1 MVNGVIMI
9 NAKNIIEQGEAILGI
24 EFGSTRIKAVLIDNV
39 GTILATGIFD
49 WENHLD
55 NGIWTYPQEEILLGL
70 QTAYLNLS
78 ENVREKYQV
87 NIRKLSSMGISAMMH
102 GYLPFNH
109 KGEQLTE
116 FRTWRNN
123 ITQKASK
130 KLTALFQ
137 YNIPQRWSIA
147 HLYQAILNNEAHI
160 SELDYITTLSGYI
173 HWKLTNEKVLGIGD
187 ASGMFPINI
196 KTQSYDPNMIEAF
209 NELICHKNYSWKL
222 EQLLPKVLVA
232 GEIAG
237 KLTEG
242 GARLLDPTGN
252 LCANIPFCP
261 PEGDAG
267 TGMVATN
274 SIKEKTGNIS
284 AGTSAFA
291 MIVLEHEL
299 SNVYEEL
306 DMVMTPAGKL
316 VAMAHSN
323 NCTSDIN
330 AWVCLLGEC
339 LKHFGV
345 NIYSEELYEALF
357 LLALKGENHC
367 GNLLSYGFYSGEH
380 NIGLSEGCPIFIHP
394 TDANFN
400 LANFMRMH
408 LYSAFAAMKI
418 GVDILQKKENVHIE
432 QIFGHG
438 GVFKTTGVAQKF
450 LASALDT
457 PIATMK
463 TAGEGGAWG
472 IALLANYLN
481 RNSDSLESYL
491 DQIFTCANTFVT
503 PPDKEIYQGYNDY
516 MKRYLKNLPVVK
528 KAIELNQLGY
538 N

>member
-1 MVNGVIMI
+1 MLSE
-9 NAKNIIEQGEAILGI
+9 KNIIENGEAILGI
-24 EFGSTRIKAVLIDNV
+24 EFGSTRIKAVLINST
-39 GTILATGIFD
+39 GKILATGIFD

-55 NGIWTYPQEEILLGL
+55 KGIWTYYDNEILKGL

-87 NIRKLSSMGISAMMH
+87 NIKKLSAIGISAMMH
-102 GYLPFNH
+102 GYLPFDR
-109 KGEQLTE
+109 KDKQLTE

-123 ITQKASK
+123 ITQQASK
-130 KLTALFQ
+130 ELTTLFQ

-147 HLYQAILNNEAHI
+147 HLYQAILNNEPHLN
-160 SELDYITTLSGYI
+160 ELNHITTLSGYI

-187 ASGMFPINI
+187 ASGMFPIDI
-196 KTQSYDPNMIEAF
+196 KTKSYDSDMIEAF
-209 NELICHKNYSWKL
+209 NQLIRDKNYPWKL

-237 KLTEG
+237 KLTQD
-242 GARLLDPTGN
+242 GARLLDPSGN

-267 TGMVATN
+267 TGMIATN

-330 AWVCLLGEC
+330 AWISLFSEC
-339 LKHFGV
+339 LYHFGV

-357 LLALKGENHC
+357 LLALKGESNC
-367 GNLLSYGFYSGEH
+367 GKLLSYGFYSGEH

-394 TDANFN
+394 TNANFN
-400 LANFMRMH
+400 LANFMRAH
-408 LYSAFAAMKI
+408 IYSAFAAMKI
-418 GVDILQKKENVHIE
+418 GVDILQKKENVHID

-438 GVFKTTGVAQKF
+438 GVFKTTGVAQKI
-450 LASALDT
+450 LASALNT

-472 IALLANYLN
+472 IALLANYIN
-481 RNSDSLESYL
+481 KCNTSLEDYL
-491 DQIFTCANTFVT
+491 DKIFAYANISVT
-503 PPDKEIYQGYNDY
+503 HPDKEIIQGYNAY
-516 MKRYLKNLPVVK
+516 MKQYLKNLPIVK
-528 KAIELNQLGY
+528 KAIELNHLGY